1 VEVGVLAAE
10 PVPEAAQAAVGQG
23 QVLLAL
29 PAYGNRC
36 GVVEQEAVALVVVA
50 AAVEEGR
57 EAAGVVSGTEAV
69 LVSEAL
75 AVGVDLVAVE

>member
-1 VEVGVLAAE
+1 
-10 PVPEAAQAAVGQG
+10 
-23 QVLLAL
+23 
-29 PAYGNRC
+29 
-36 GVVEQEAVALVVVA
+36 VALVVVA

-57 EAAGVVSGTEAV
+57 EAAGVVSGTGAV